1 MAVNPELPYPALRD
15 PIDLRLA
22 QAASIPAG
30 YRSIPAYTVKIVE
43 QGVQFISAYDSLDL
57 DRGQIY
63 ENRTFVNSFAT
74 LPDDTTTIAVAVQ
87 SKNGQVRVIPAGTPL
102 SAKNLQDG
110 DRIYYP
116 QRQQQEQQQEQ
127 QQVYT
132 PQPLPAQTIR
142 QLNTTDK
149 LIEAMKLSVNKVDDE
164 FVESLQAFLQPETLA
179 VMGGQRK
186 LFINK
191 N

>member
-30 YRSIPAYTVKIVE
+30 YYPFPAYTIKIVE
-43 QGVQFISAYDSLDL
+43 QGVQFIAADDVPILDL
-57 DRGQIY
+57 DRGQVY
-63 ENRTFVNSFAT
+63 ENRTFVNSLAT
-74 LPDDTTTIAVAVQ
+74 SLDNLTVAVAVQ

-110 DRIYYP
+110 DRIYFP
-116 QRQQQEQQQEQ
+116 QQQRE
-127 QQVYT
+127 QVYT
-132 PQPLPAQTIR
+132 PQPLPAQTISE
-142 QLNTTDK
+142 LNTTDK
-149 LIEAMKLSVNKVDDE
+149 LIEVMKLSVNKVDDE

-191 N
+191 H